1 MHKTELVRQVSLETR
16 LAQRIAADVL
26 DATLAE
32 VTRTLARKGTV
43 TLPGFGT
50 FYTRERGKAEVMDLR
65 TKEPI
70 TVPAMHVAGFRASEE
85 LKKAVRRSKKA

>member
-1 MHKTELVRQVSLETR
+1 LETR
-16 LAQRIAADVL
+16 LAQRTVADVL
-26 DATLAE
+26 DAMLAE

-50 FYTRERGKAEVMDLR
+50 FYTRERGEAEVMDLR

-70 TVPAMHVAGFRASEE
+70 TVPAMQVAAFRVGEA
-85 LKKAVRRSKKA
+85 LKKAVRRGKKS